1 MKRILLM
8 LFVAGASMTA
18 LAQNTREL
26 KGTVIDKTGNPLSG
40 AKIEAT
46 GGAETTTT
54 DADGSFNLEVSRYLK
69 SITATYPG
77 LISKTLKLDASNDL
91 LIELKKKEHK
101 CKWFINAMTAHSLSL
116 NRAYYIGEGGL
127 MFGQYIGD
135 KWGWFAKGLIGKAPA
150 DESYCIWGST
160 TVGGIRH
167 IKKSWYGYVG
177 FGFGTGCEYYYSW
190 GSTYNSLTTPSYI
203 YYNNEDFYNTAG
215 IAIDWG
221 LIVRPNRHINI
232 VFGLSAQGWSTDGN
246 SNNYSYT
253 STDGSYSN
261 SSHYDWRDCWR
272 MSLQLGVGYT
282 F

>member
-54 DADGSFNLEVSRYLK
+54 DADGSFNIEVSRYLK

-77 LISKTLKLDASNDL
+77 LRSKKMKLGTNNDL
-91 LIELKKKEHK
+91 LIEMKKKEYKGH
-101 CKWFINAMTAHSLSL
+101 WFINAMTAHGFSFGGDC
-116 NRAYYIGEGGL
+116 YIGEGGL

-135 KWGWFAKGLIGKAPA
+135 NWGWFAKGLIGGTSAYN
-150 DESYCIWGST
+150 DGLYIWGST

-177 FGFGTGCEYYYSW
+177 FGFGTGCEYYS
-190 GSTYNSLTTPSYI
+190 STYSNSH
-203 YYNNEDFYNTAG
+203 YNTGG

-221 LIVRPNRHINI
+221 LIFRPNRHINI
-232 VFGLSAQGWSTDGN
+232 IFGLSTQGWSTD
-246 SNNYSYT
+246 SYWHSSSSYYYNYEDS
-253 STDGSYSN
+253 
-261 SSHYDWRDCWR
+261 WR
-272 MSLQLGVGYT
+272 MSFQLGAGYT